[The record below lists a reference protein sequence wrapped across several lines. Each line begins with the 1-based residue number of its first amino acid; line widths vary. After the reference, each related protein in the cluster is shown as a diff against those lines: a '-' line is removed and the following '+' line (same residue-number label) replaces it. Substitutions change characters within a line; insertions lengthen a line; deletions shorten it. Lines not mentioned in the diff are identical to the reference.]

1 MAGIFKVFL
10 ILLALM
16 SGQSIAQMRAM
27 PDAVSVMVL
36 CTGTGAVN
44 VAVDQEGQP
53 VEPAPIC
60 PECLVSFAIDAE
72 ATPFDTVLRRLLVV
86 SPEWITQDLY
96 GVIQPETQ
104 YARGPPLIG

>member
-1 MAGIFKVFL
+1 MAGIFRVFL

-36 CTGTGAVN
+36 CTGTGAVTI
-44 VAVDQEGQP
+44 AVDQEGQP

-60 PECLVSFAIDAE
+60 PECLVSFAIGPD
-72 ATPFDTVLRRLLVV
+72 ATPFDAMMRPLAVV
-86 SPEWITQDLY
+86 SPEWMTHDLY
-96 GVIQPETQ
+96 GVIQLESQ